1 MNNIFFYQRKII
13 NNVQFDEKRVETID
27 IIVIRNVH
35 YIVSTSTIV
44 DLRIGL
50 THINKLI
57 GFNSFVLLQFYQEY
71 YNSRS
76 KKITLELSIKRIG
89 SV

>member
-50 THINKLI
+50 TRINKLI

-71 YNSRS
+71 Y
-76 KKITLELSIKRIG
+76 TQQP
-89 SV
+89 